1 MKRAIQR
8 LEKRLATVTDPMS
21 AVIIQL
27 KINRLKKLV

>member
-8 LEKRLATVTDPMS
+8 LEKRLGTVTDPMS